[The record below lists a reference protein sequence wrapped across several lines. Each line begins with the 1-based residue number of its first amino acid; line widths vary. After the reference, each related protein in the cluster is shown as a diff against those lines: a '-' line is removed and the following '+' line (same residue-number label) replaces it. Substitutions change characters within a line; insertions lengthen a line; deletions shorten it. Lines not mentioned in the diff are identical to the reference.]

1 MTWLR
6 ATLVT
11 GLLLSLFRPLD
22 PLAAWCTNGPV
33 TFDIDSVGDLDR
45 LTPSDLE
52 PVSVAEV
59 SAD

>member
-11 GLLLSLFRPLD
+11 GLLLSLFRPPD

-33 TFDIDSVGDLDR
+33 TFDSVGDLDR